1 MSVSVTNRHT
11 SSFEI
16 TLTMACD
23 PSDNMVESYTCDV
36 SNRLGGD
43 NQTHSI
49 GNGILEY
56 NTSEYIML
64 FVPGLQIECDRSE
77 FVVSETVNCSCSSE
91 IEHSTVK
98 WREQDAP
105 SADNVF
111 LTIPVTTDS
120 QGEVFTCLM
129 NSSCVAQE
137 KTLTV
142 DVTSKCVFFF
152 FRVLLSATTVLPF
165 QFLMSGLLLTSR
177 TPLERMPSTTLTTS

>member
-16 TLTMACD
+16 SLTMACD

-43 NQTHSI
+43 NQTH
-49 GNGILEY
+49 
-56 NTSEYIML
+56 YIE
-64 FVPGLQIECDRSE
+64 GLQIECDRSD
-77 FVVSETVNCSCSSE
+77 FVVGGTVTCNCSSE
-91 IEHSTVK
+91 IEHSTVN
-98 WREQDAP
+98 WREQDLTNPEQAGSGVP
-105 SADNVF
+105 SVVS
-111 LTIPVTTDS
+111 LTVGPVTTDS
-120 QGEVFTCLM
+120 QGEVFTCVM

-137 KTLTV
+137 KTLTI
-142 DVTSKCVFFF
+142 DVTSKFCPLYSYIATYCECV
-152 FRVLLSATTVLPF
+152 LSSF